1 MLKQTFNRLLSD
13 NGCHIISFHRR
24 LLHDIT
30 IKVKKEDMEGIK
42 NRKSKILGATPL
54 HVSEDDTGMLVGG
67 IVEKGFSDNQQT
79 RPMIP
84 PSAPRPSVLSFPVA
98 RHRSHGP
105 HWTPK
110 VGNFKVNN
118 DDDFDLCVDGEEE
131 FNGSDLAANVA
142 NPVQR
147 KEKRSLDLRWRQGI
161 LKNDGS
167 SLPHWKGN
175 ESNSN
180 PLRISNK
187 VNVVSCGNI
196 GAEIYDMKEELCHTS
211 HNSREGEQFTAN
223 DMSPFLLNETP
234 GSIKDPFQMATNDE
248 FLDATQIGGN
258 SLESQID
265 AENRARL
272 LKMSADEIVEAQA
285 EIMTKLS
292 PDLIKALKRRSQ
304 EKAKK
309 LNFSLS
315 DTATGGET
323 VSGQHAEK
331 SSNVSINFDCSNSHK
346 REREVP
352 GDIPTSKENK
362 VTQYMV
368 RKDHSLWN
376 AWCKRVEHVQNLR
389 FSLDGNMMDS
399 NITDDTGNTLSQNGY
414 SADTVSERD
423 FLRTE
428 GDPGA
433 AGYTI
438 TEAVALTRSVVPG
451 QRTLALHLIAA
462 VLDRAICSICQNQ
475 FSFTFNSAGA
485 DAFDDWEAIWAFA
498 LGPKPELALSLRM
511 SLDDNHNSVIL
522 ACTKAIQCA
531 LSYDMNEAI
540 FDISENVS
548 THSDDSFTAPVFRSR
563 PDITAGFLRGGFW
576 KYSAKPSKI
585 DFIGEESGDELA
597 GEHTIRDDLVVAGQ
611 DIAAGLIRMGI
622 LPRICYLIETD
633 PSPPLEECLISI
645 LIAIAR
651 HSPTCAAA
659 IMNCERLVQTVAGRF
674 TLKEHVEINPCKI
687 KIVKLIKVLACFE
700 KKSCLTFIKN
710 GIFHQVTWNLY
721 RYPFSHDQLIKS
733 GKEVGK
739 YLSALLVEQL
749 RFWKVCVRYGY
760 CISDFS
766 NLFTSICI
774 WLSVPNVQLL
784 IENDVMSE
792 FFAITKEV
800 YLLLDVLAGRL
811 PNLYS
816 VMHETVENTTQD
828 TEALSWSHMGPIIDQ
843 ALEWIRVKTIPYVSG
858 FFGLQAKDGGYRSF
872 EDPEVNSLLQ
882 VISSVLS
889 MLSSVLKA
897 VIPVDTNG
905 LPNGNLP
912 WIPEFVPKIG
922 LEIIRNGYMGF
933 FGESNI
939 NGSVLE
945 YLFHLRLK
953 SRPEKAIYSTCCLQ
967 GLIQAVASI
976 DKLIQH
982 ANLKSHDALSKYS
995 ILSRDDKVLA
1005 DGILKSSMVEVRGTL
1020 TTLMK
1025 LIINE
1030 CQSMHPTEIFGRG
1043 GPSPGVGV
1051 GWGASGGGY
1060 WSLKTLLA
1068 QQDARLLAYLL
1079 EVFDISTAKDSL
1091 DADERGCL
1099 MQRINCALAASLIV
1113 GPGNSSV
1120 FYKLLNFMFQVPI
1133 LKHLDF
1139 GIRQF
1144 LCFRKGFKPLGW
1156 NYEEEDYLLFANVLA
1171 AHFKNRWLS
1180 AKKKLKAKKEINDFS
1195 RKTKK
1200 DGHCLETIHED
1211 VDPPNMVIQE
1221 STSLMM
1227 EWAYQRLHLP
1237 RHWFLSAI
1245 STIHLEKNASPS
1257 ASHNSIEVTK
1267 GGLFFL
1273 LGIEAIPTFSTSEAF
1288 SPVKSVPVVW
1298 KLHALSVV
1306 LLLGM
1311 YVLEDEKSR
1320 DVYESLQK
1328 VYGEILDEKFF
1339 SNLSDNLVVEPLKFE
1354 SDIHENYSTFVET
1367 LVEQFAAESYGDII
1381 FGRQVAIYLNRSV
1394 ETSVRLATWN
1404 ALSNARVLEL
1414 LPPLDQCL
1422 TKPESYLEPVEDDE
1436 RILEAYVKSWVSAA
1450 LDKAATRNSA
1460 AFSLVLHHLSCFIFQ
1475 NLAGDMLSL
1484 RNKLV
1489 KFLLRDYSHKQQH
1502 EGMLLKLIEYQK
1514 QVMTMSE
1521 FDAPLCMSGIEKRL
1535 QLLRE
1540 ICQGNLLLMV
1550 VVEKLESRLLH

>member
-1 MLKQTFNRLLSD
+1 
-13 NGCHIISFHRR
+13 
-24 LLHDIT
+24 
-30 IKVKKEDMEGIK
+30 MEGTK
-42 NRKSKILGATPL
+42 NRKSKILRATPL
-54 HVSEDDTGMLVGG
+54 HVSEGDAGLLVGG
-67 IVEKGFSDNQQT
+67 IVEKGFSDNHQT
-79 RPMIP
+79 RPITP

-98 RHRSHGP
+98 RHRSHGS
-105 HWTPK
+105 HWVPK

-118 DDDFDLCVDGEEE
+118 DDDFDLCMDGEED
-131 FNGSDLAANVA
+131 FNGSHLAVNVA

-147 KEKRSLDLRWRQGI
+147 KEKRSLDLKRWQDV

-167 SLPHWKGN
+167 SLRHWKGN
-175 ESNSN
+175 RSNSN
-180 PLRISNK
+180 PLGVSNK
-187 VNVVSCGNI
+187 VNEVSCVNI
-196 GAEIYDMKEELCHTS
+196 GAQIDNMEEKICHTS
-211 HNSREGEQFTAN
+211 YNNREGEQFTAN
-223 DMSPFLLNETP
+223 EMSPSPLNDMH
-234 GSIKDPFQMATNDE
+234 GNIKDQFQIADDDE
-248 FLDATQIGGN
+248 FLDATQVGGN

-272 LKMSADEIVEAQA
+272 LKMSADEIAEAQA

-304 EKAKK
+304 EKAEK
-309 LNFSLS
+309 LKFSLS
-315 DTATGGET
+315 DTATNGET
-323 VSGQHAEK
+323 VSGEHAEK
-331 SSNVSINFDCSNSHK
+331 SSNISVNFDCSNTHK
-346 REREVP
+346 SEREVP
-352 GDIPTSKENK
+352 GEKPTSKENK
-362 VTQYMV
+362 VTQDV
-368 RKDHSLWN
+368 DKKCHSLWN
-376 AWCKRVEHVQNLR
+376 AWSKRVEHVQNLR
-389 FSLDGNMMDS
+389 FSLDGNMIDS

-475 FSFTFNSAGA
+475 FSFTSNSADA
-485 DAFDDWEAIWAFA
+485 YAFDDWEAIWAFA

-522 ACTKAIQCA
+522 ACARVIQCA
-531 LSYDMNEAI
+531 LSYDMNEVI
-540 FDISENVS
+540 FEISENAS
-548 THSDDSFTAPVFRSR
+548 THSNDVFTAPVFRSR
-563 PDITAGFLRGGFW
+563 PDINAGFLRGGFW
-576 KYSAKPSKI
+576 KYSAKPSNI
-585 DFIGEESGDELA
+585 DFIGEESGDEPA
-597 GEHTIRDDLVVAGQ
+597 GERTIQDDLVVAGQ
-611 DIAAGLIRMGI
+611 DITAGLIRMGI

-633 PSPPLEECLISI
+633 PSAPLEECLISI

-659 IMNCERLVQTVAGRF
+659 IMNCERLVQAVANRF
-674 TLKEHVEINPCKI
+674 TLKEPMEINPCKI

-710 GIFHQVTWNLY
+710 GIFRQVTWHLY
-721 RYPFSHDQLIKS
+721 RYPFSLDQSIKS
-733 GKEVGK
+733 GKEVGN

-760 CISDFS
+760 CISEFS
-766 NLFTSICI
+766 DLFASMCI
-774 WLSVPNVQLL
+774 WLSVPNVELL

-811 PNLYS
+811 PNFYS
-816 VMHETVENTTQD
+816 VMHETVENTTQVA
-828 TEALSWSHMGPIIDQ
+828 ESLSWNHMGPIIDH
-843 ALEWIRVKTIPYVSG
+843 ALEWIRLKTFPYVSG
-858 FFGLQAKDGGYRSF
+858 FFYLQAKDGGYRSLQ
-872 EDPEVNSLLQ
+872 DPEVNSLLQ

-897 VIPVDTNG
+897 VIPADPTG
-905 LPNGNLP
+905 LPNGNLS

-945 YLFHLRLK
+945 HFFHLRLK
-953 SRPEKAIYSTCCLQ
+953 NRREISIYSTCCLQ
-967 GLIQAVASI
+967 GFIQVVASI
-976 DKLIQH
+976 DKLIQL
-982 ANLKSHDALSKYS
+982 ANLKNHEALSKCS
-995 ILSRDDKVLA
+995 IMSRDDKVLA
-1005 DGILKSSMVEVRGTL
+1005 DGILKSSMVEVRGMV
-1020 TTLMK
+1020 TTLMR
-1025 LIINE
+1025 LIIHE
-1030 CQSMHPTEIFGRG
+1030 CQSMHPIEVFGRG
-1043 GPSPGVGV
+1043 GPAPGVGV

-1060 WSLKTLLA
+1060 WSLKSLLA
-1068 QQDARLLAYLL
+1068 QQDARLFTCLL
-1079 EVFDISTAKDSL
+1079 EVFEFPIAKDSL
-1091 DADERGCL
+1091 DSDDMSCL

-1120 FYKLLNFMFQVPI
+1120 FYKLLNFIFQVPV

-1139 GIRQF
+1139 GIRQ
-1144 LCFRKGFKPLGW
+1144 LCLRKGFKPFGW

-1180 AKKKLKAKKEINDFS
+1180 AKKKLKVKKETNHFS
-1195 RKTKK
+1195 HKTNK
-1200 DGHCLETIHED
+1200 GSHCLETINED
-1211 VDPPNMVIQE
+1211 VDPPNMIIQG

-1237 RHWFLSAI
+1237 AHWFLSAI
-1245 STIHLEKNASPS
+1245 STIHLEKNANPS
-1257 ASHNSIEVTK
+1257 GSHNSIEVTK

-1273 LGIEAIPTFSTSEAF
+1273 LCIEAIPAFSTSEAF

-1306 LLLGM
+1306 LLFGM

-1320 DVYESLQK
+1320 DIYESLQK
-1328 VYGEILDEKFF
+1328 VYGEILDENFF
-1339 SNLSDNLVVEPLKFE
+1339 SNLRDNLAVEPLKFE
-1354 SDIHENYSTFVET
+1354 SAIHENYSTFIET
-1367 LVEQFAAESYGDII
+1367 LVEQFASESYGDII

-1394 ETSVRLATWN
+1394 ETSVRLTTWN
-1404 ALSNARVLEL
+1404 TLSNARVLEL

-1422 TKPESYLEPVEDDE
+1422 TKAESYLEPVEDDV
-1436 RILEAYVKSWVSAA
+1436 RILEAYVKSWVSGA
-1450 LDKAATRNSA
+1450 LDKAATRNSV

-1489 KFLLRDYSHKQQH
+1489 KFLLRDYSHKQHH
-1502 EGMLLKLIEYQK
+1502 EGMLLKLIEYKK
-1514 QVMTMSE
+1514 QTMTLSE
-1521 FDAPLCMSGIEKRL
+1521 FELPLYISGIEKRL
-1535 QLLRE
+1535 QLLKE
-1540 ICQGNLLLMV
+1540 VCQGDSSV
-1550 VVEKLESRLLH
+1550 IVIVEKLESHLLH

>member
-1 MLKQTFNRLLSD
+1 
-13 NGCHIISFHRR
+13 
-24 LLHDIT
+24 
-30 IKVKKEDMEGIK
+30 MEGTK
-42 NRKSKILGATPL
+42 NHKSKILGVTPL
-54 HVSEDDTGMLVGG
+54 HVSEDDAGSLVGG
-67 IVEKGFSDNQQT
+67 IIEKGFSDNQQT
-79 RPMIP
+79 RPMTP

-98 RHRSHGP
+98 RHRSDGP
-105 HWTPK
+105 HWAPK
-110 VGNFKVNN
+110 VGKFKVDN
-118 DDDFDLCVDGEEE
+118 DDDFDLCMDGEED
-131 FNGSDLAANVA
+131 FNGSDLTANLA

-147 KEKRSLDLRWRQGI
+147 KEKRSLDLRRWQGI

-167 SLPHWKGN
+167 SLRHWKGN
-175 ESNSN
+175 KSNSN
-180 PLRISNK
+180 PLRVSNK
-187 VNVVSCGNI
+187 VNEVSCDII
-196 GAEIYDMKEELCHTS
+196 GAQIYDMEEKLCHTS
-211 HNSREGEQFTAN
+211 YSSREVEQFTAN
-223 DMSPFLLNETP
+223 DMSPSLLNDTP
-234 GSIKDPFQMATNDE
+234 GNIKDPFQMATDDE
-248 FLDATQIGGN
+248 FLDASQVGGN

-272 LKMSADEIVEAQA
+272 LKMSADEIAEAQA

-304 EKAKK
+304 EKANK
-309 LNFSLS
+309 LKFSLS

-323 VSGQHAEK
+323 VSAQHAEK
-331 SSNVSINFDCSNSHK
+331 SSNVSVNFDFSNSHK

-352 GDIPTSKENK
+352 GDKHTSKENK
-362 VTQYMV
+362 VTQDMDK
-368 RKDHSLWN
+368 KDNSLWN
-376 AWCKRVEHVQNLR
+376 AWSKRVEHVQNLR
-389 FSLDGNMMDS
+389 FSLDGNMIHS
-399 NITDDTGNTLSQNGY
+399 NIIDGTGNTLSQNGY
-414 SADTVSERD
+414 STDTVSERD

-433 AGYTI
+433 VGYTI

-462 VLDRAICSICQNQ
+462 VLGRAIFSICQNQ
-475 FSFTFNSAGA
+475 FSFTSNSADA
-485 DAFDDWEAIWAFA
+485 YAFDDWEAIWAFA
-498 LGPKPELALSLRM
+498 LGPEPELALSLRM

-522 ACTKAIQCA
+522 ACAKAIQCA
-531 LSYDMNEAI
+531 LSCDMNEII
-540 FDISENVS
+540 FDISENAS
-548 THSDDSFTAPVFRSR
+548 THSNDVFTAPVFRSR
-563 PDITAGFLRGGFW
+563 PDINVGFLRGGFW
-576 KYSAKPSKI
+576 KYSAKPSNI
-585 DFIGEESGDELA
+585 DFIGEESGDESA
-597 GEHTIRDDLVVAGQ
+597 GERTIQDDLVVAGQ

-633 PSPPLEECLISI
+633 PSAPLEECLISI

-659 IMNCERLVQTVAGRF
+659 IMNCERLVQTVANRF
-674 TLKEHVEINPCKI
+674 TLKEHMEINPCKI

-710 GIFHQVTWNLY
+710 GIFRQVTWHLY
-721 RYPFSHDQLIKS
+721 RYSFSLDHLIKS

-739 YLSALLVEQL
+739 YSSALLVEQL

-766 NLFTSICI
+766 DLFASICI
-774 WLSVPNVQLL
+774 WLSVPNVELL
-784 IENDVMSE
+784 IENDMMSE
-792 FFAITKEV
+792 CFAITKEV
-800 YLLLDVLAGRL
+800 YLLLDVLVGRL
-811 PNLYS
+811 PNFYS

-828 TEALSWSHMGPIIDQ
+828 TESLSWSHMGPVIDH
-843 ALEWIRVKTIPYVSG
+843 ALEWIHVKTIPYVSG
-858 FFGLQAKDGGYRSF
+858 FFGLQAKDGGYRSLQ
-872 EDPEVNSLLQ
+872 DPEVNSLLQ

-889 MLSSVLKA
+889 FLSSVLKA
-897 VIPVDTNG
+897 VIPVDTTR

-933 FGESNI
+933 FGECNI

-945 YLFHLRLK
+945 HLFHLRL
-953 SRPEKAIYSTCCLQ
+953 RNRQEIAIYSTCCLQ
-967 GLIQAVASI
+967 GLIQVVASI

-982 ANLKSHDALSKYS
+982 ANLKSHEALSKYL
-995 ILSRDDKVLA
+995 ILSRDEKVLA

-1020 TTLMK
+1020 TTLMTS
-1025 LIINE
+1025 IING
-1030 CQSMHPTEIFGRG
+1030 CQNMHPIEVFGRG
-1043 GPSPGVGV
+1043 GPAPGVGV

-1068 QQDARLLAYLL
+1068 QQDARLFTYLL
-1079 EVFDISTAKDSL
+1079 KVFEISTAKDSL
-1091 DADERGCL
+1091 DADEMGCL
-1099 MQRINCALAASLIV
+1099 MQSINCTLAASLIV

-1120 FYKLLNFMFQVPI
+1120 FYKLLNFIFQVPV

-1144 LCFRKGFKPLGW
+1144 LCLRKGFKPFGW
-1156 NYEEEDYLLFANVLA
+1156 NYEEEDYLLFANVLT

-1180 AKKKLKAKKEINDFS
+1180 AKKKLKAKKETNHFS
-1195 RKTKK
+1195 HKTKK
-1200 DGHCLETIHED
+1200 GGHRLETIHED
-1211 VDPPNMVIQE
+1211 VDPPNMIIQE

-1237 RHWFLSAI
+1237 AHWFLSAI
-1245 STIHLEKNASPS
+1245 STIHLEKNANPS

-1273 LGIEAIPTFSTSEAF
+1273 LCIEVIPAFSTSEAF

-1306 LLLGM
+1306 LLFGM

-1320 DVYESLQK
+1320 DIYESLQK
-1328 VYGEILDEKFF
+1328 VYGEILDDNFF

-1354 SDIHENYSTFVET
+1354 SDIHENYSTFMEI
-1367 LVEQFAAESYGDII
+1367 LVEQFAAESYGDIL

-1394 ETSVRLATWN
+1394 ETSVRLTTWN

-1414 LPPLDQCL
+1414 LPPLDECL
-1422 TKPESYLEPVEDDE
+1422 TKAESYLEPVEDDE
-1436 RILEAYVKSWVSAA
+1436 RILEAYVKSWVSGA

-1502 EGMLLKLIEYQK
+1502 EGMLLKLIEYK
-1514 QVMTMSE
+1514 KKAMIMSE
-1521 FDAPLCMSGIEKRL
+1521 FESPHYISGIDKRL
-1535 QLLRE
+1535 QLLKE
-1540 ICQGNLLLMV
+1540 ICQGNSSLMV
-1550 VVEKLESRLLH
+1550 VVEKLNSLSLH